1 MADKGTEVVEDIAN
15 DPKTKSA
22 VARLKGWGSSA
33 VPPSVLATLVIGLH
47 MRPRQPLALLL
58 FPAPLFAA
66 TYFNLAGYPTAA
78 GGLTAAWSGLYAL
91 TAMRRRQGLRGRFSV
106 RGGVRGLA
114 VGLGLVNAAAGGL
127 VWLTGDFEKDE
138 RERKERNRW
147 GIEE

>member
-1 MADKGTEVVEDIAN
+1 MGKRPRKSPGNLKMADKGTEVVDEIAN

-91 TAMRRRQGLRGRFSV
+91 TDEEAARPARPVQRQGRSQRL
-106 RGGVRGLA
+106 
-114 VGLGLVNAAAGGL
+114 
-127 VWLTGDFEKDE
+127 
-138 RERKERNRW
+138 
-147 GIEE
+147 